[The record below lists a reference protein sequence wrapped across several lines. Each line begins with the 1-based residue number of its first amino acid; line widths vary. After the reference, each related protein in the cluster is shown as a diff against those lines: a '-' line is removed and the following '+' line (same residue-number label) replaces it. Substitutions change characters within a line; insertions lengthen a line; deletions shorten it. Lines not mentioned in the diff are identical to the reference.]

1 MGRGSQKGH
10 EGGKGGR
17 REREPLERTDKL
29 DERYNATP
37 AATSTNAT
45 HFIFCLSLFVREF
58 IVPSKEYL
66 EQTECFIKFSKYMSF
81 LLRFGGD
88 VLHQQSL
95 SLTLHE
101 LFHFS
106 QFSKHTHY
114 CRTFMESDPHH
125 TFGNPYTPD
134 IANECKKCNINVDSM
149 RWFIPFATVV
159 WCNTKGRIQF
169 TVMNTDL
176 VREPIASEWC
186 TTDMTVDEI
195 LMKIKNRDNGSNGGY
210 KTNNVFLR
218 AQSGHGNLRTDQR
231 PGVPYDFRHG
241 ILCHKTKVP
250 YWQEMSRSRTERYLK
265 CMGRDIH
272 LVPIQFLLTESE
284 MLRNYGGRVL
294 LFNTN
299 YERTREALRT
309 ARETPNGYILVSENI
324 HLGALEACFNLDADT
339 WDFPY
344 TPETTIPRDITE
356 HGLEEAIH
364 ILHYYSEVV
373 HRQEMTIGDLPAAH
387 RQVLRDIENHYRRHL
402 RHPGAPGGTEE
413 ERTAG
418 DRISLANKMT
428 AEDAAIGEIVR
439 EVFKKVQKS
448 RLEAKDMPKNQP
460 VPSTPAT
467 SSTTPPPVK
476 EPPKVV
482 LEQRAKE
489 KAEKKHKAPPQ
500 KLLDQLQKR
509 PSADTPAKASTEPA
523 VPKTDTTVRLT
534 PRQPKHP
541 PPPKRP
547 SEQAGEAALKK
558 TKQEDVPV
566 PPAARPLKQNK
577 MPTPPSTPQA
587 RAIPPAPTRPA
598 PAPPSR
604 AGPIPPDIPTPPR
617 PPVHARSRTPTPP
630 HPPKRAQQPAHPPPG
645 HSRSGPYA
653 DVPPPPAPVRPTRS
667 ERSDTTDRRQPLPRQ
682 RQEEVPET
690 SLPDFDLIFTENASL
705 EEYVNLM
712 NEMSTQAPDPA
723 EERAIRRSIWD
734 RLVELVNRGISTG
747 SRQLD
752 RIISTGID
760 SVELT
765 DQIYDIDYVP
775 SPEEHFLRQDPGE
788 QGRMFRP
795 RLMIHITDNEWSL
808 DILMKLRDL
817 GRCALAGRAVCRDHV
832 LFNAVDFH
840 NVSTHY
846 FSIAVLNLGNIIR
859 LPWFANRKRYPSEI
873 RNNEERLRE
882 NLILPYLVVNN
893 PGHIVTLNES
903 YDFTLFRNL
912 CIEYNLIGVQ
922 CFSNKTIHPSPPLSI
937 FVKSSQGMVEVLH
950 HWDASK
956 TTGAKTD
963 GWLLHAVIAR
973 CIFGPRSHNVDEY
986 TRERT
991 ENRYTG
997 EDITTHSFSAEDRYC
1012 THGIK
1017 NVITEEQDLEDP
1029 EESYDNLA
1037 QGNYFPT
1044 SGFTDQYV
1052 TRLGL
1057 AEIRVLTLHINSDAF
1072 RHAINKIRQYLRLI
1086 FAKALLA
1093 QVDFITGDFNLFCNR
1108 QFLSDLGGSVYG
1120 GLVMEVLDDAV
1131 RSVNTIFE
1139 HPVTYNV
1146 SSSTPASEVFD
1157 FMQHG
1162 NTNADIDCMLC
1173 ISLFYNKQKCSE
1185 RLPKLIER
1193 RELAH
1198 DYLHNISERPRQL
1211 SNYDL
1216 CLGQTDCDWHIPLIV
1231 RVHAHYLR
1239 NKRTRSGA
1247 SQQNRQA
1254 AAQRRQASS
1263 AYGRNTGW
1271 YEEERWD
1278 AGPYQR
1284 HYPGWYGG
1292 DQ

>member
-1 MGRGSQKGH
+1 
-10 EGGKGGR
+10 
-17 REREPLERTDKL
+17 
-29 DERYNATP
+29 
-37 AATSTNAT
+37 
-45 HFIFCLSLFVREF
+45 
-58 IVPSKEYL
+58 
-66 EQTECFIKFSKYMSF
+66 
-81 LLRFGGD
+81 
-88 VLHQQSL
+88 
-95 SLTLHE
+95 
-101 LFHFS
+101 
-106 QFSKHTHY
+106 
-114 CRTFMESDPHH
+114 MESDPHH
-125 TFGNPYTPD
+125 TFGNPYTPE

-149 RWFIPFATVV
+149 RWFIPFTTVV
-159 WCNTKGRIQF
+159 WNNTKGRIAF

-176 VREPIASEWC
+176 VREPIASDWC

-210 KTNNVFLR
+210 KTNNVFFR
-218 AQSGHGNLRTDQR
+218 AQSGHGNLRSDQR

-241 ILCHKTKVP
+241 ILIHKTKVP
-250 YWQEMSRSRTERYLK
+250 FWHEMSRSRTDRYLK

-272 LVPIQFLLTESE
+272 LVPIQFLLTEPD
-284 MLRNYGGRVL
+284 MLRQYGGRVL

-324 HLGALEACFNLDADT
+324 HLGALEACFNLDANT

-344 TPETTIPRDITE
+344 TPETTLPRDIGE

-364 ILHYYSEVV
+364 VLHYYSQVV
-373 HRQEMTIGDLPAAH
+373 HRQEMTIGQLPAAH
-387 RQVLRDIENHYRRHL
+387 REALRDIENHYTNHL
-402 RHPGAPGGTEE
+402 RYPGAPGGTEE

-418 DRISLANKMT
+418 DRISLAHKMT

-439 EVFKKVQKS
+439 EVFMKVNKS
-448 RLEAKDMPKNQP
+448 RLEAKAMPKTQP
-460 VPSTPAT
+460 VPATPAT
-467 SSTTPPPVK
+467 SSTTPQPVK
-476 EPPKVV
+476 GPPQVV

-489 KAEKKHKAPPQ
+489 AATKKHKHPPQ
-500 KLLDQLQKR
+500 KLLEQLQKR

-547 SEQAGEAALKK
+547 SEQTGEAALKK

-566 PPAARPLKQNK
+566 PPAARKPTQNK
-577 MPTPPSTPQA
+577 MPTPPSTPHATA

-598 PAPPSR
+598 PSPPSR

-653 DVPPPPAPVRPTRS
+653 DIPPPPAPVRPPRG

-712 NEMSTQAPDPA
+712 NEISTQAPDPA
-723 EERAIRRSIWD
+723 EERAIRRSVWD

-795 RLMIHITDNEWSL
+795 RLMIHITDDEWSL

-817 GRCALAGRAVCRDHV
+817 GRCVLAGRAVCRDHV
-832 LFNAVDFH
+832 LYNAVDFH

-846 FSIAVLNLGNIIR
+846 FSIVVLNLGNIIR
-859 LPWFANRKRYPSEI
+859 PPWFANRKRFPSEI

-922 CFSNKTIHPSPPLSI
+922 CFSN
-937 FVKSSQGMVEVLH
+937 
-950 HWDASK
+950 
-956 TTGAKTD
+956 
-963 GWLLHAVIAR
+963 
-973 CIFGPRSHNVDEY
+973 
-986 TRERT
+986 
-991 ENRYTG
+991 
-997 EDITTHSFSAEDRYC
+997 
-1012 THGIK
+1012 
-1017 NVITEEQDLEDP
+1017 
-1029 EESYDNLA
+1029 
-1037 QGNYFPT
+1037 
-1044 SGFTDQYV
+1044 
-1052 TRLGL
+1052 
-1057 AEIRVLTLHINSDAF
+1057 
-1072 RHAINKIRQYLRLI
+1072 
-1086 FAKALLA
+1086 
-1093 QVDFITGDFNLFCNR
+1093 
-1108 QFLSDLGGSVYG
+1108 
-1120 GLVMEVLDDAV
+1120 
-1131 RSVNTIFE
+1131 
-1139 HPVTYNV
+1139 
-1146 SSSTPASEVFD
+1146 
-1157 FMQHG
+1157 
-1162 NTNADIDCMLC
+1162 
-1173 ISLFYNKQKCSE
+1173 
-1185 RLPKLIER
+1185 
-1193 RELAH
+1193 
-1198 DYLHNISERPRQL
+1198 
-1211 SNYDL
+1211 YDL

-1231 RVHAHYLR
+1231 RVHAHHLR

-1263 AYGRNTGW
+1263 SYGRNTGW

>member
-241 ILCHKTKVP
+241 ILIHKTKVP

-272 LVPIQFLLTESE
+272 LVPIQFLLTEPD

-324 HLGALEACFNLDADT
+324 HLGALEACFNLDANT

-387 RQVLRDIENHYRRHL
+387 RQVLRDIENHYTNHL
-402 RHPGAPGGTEE
+402 RYPGAPGGTEE

-418 DRISLANKMT
+418 DRISLEHKMT

-439 EVFKKVQKS
+439 EVFMKVKKS

-476 EPPKVV
+476 GPPKVV

-645 HSRSGPYA
+645 HSRSGPYT

-690 SLPDFDLIFTENASL
+690 SLPDFDLIFTETASL

-937 FVKSSQGMVEVLH
+937 FVKSSQV
-950 HWDASK
+950 
-956 TTGAKTD
+956 
-963 GWLLHAVIAR
+963 
-973 CIFGPRSHNVDEY
+973 
-986 TRERT
+986 
-991 ENRYTG
+991 
-997 EDITTHSFSAEDRYC
+997 
-1012 THGIK
+1012 
-1017 NVITEEQDLEDP
+1017 
-1029 EESYDNLA
+1029 
-1037 QGNYFPT
+1037 
-1044 SGFTDQYV
+1044 
-1052 TRLGL
+1052 
-1057 AEIRVLTLHINSDAF
+1057 
-1072 RHAINKIRQYLRLI
+1072 
-1086 FAKALLA
+1086 
-1093 QVDFITGDFNLFCNR
+1093 
-1108 QFLSDLGGSVYG
+1108 
-1120 GLVMEVLDDAV
+1120 
-1131 RSVNTIFE
+1131 
-1139 HPVTYNV
+1139 
-1146 SSSTPASEVFD
+1146 
-1157 FMQHG
+1157 
-1162 NTNADIDCMLC
+1162 
-1173 ISLFYNKQKCSE
+1173 
-1185 RLPKLIER
+1185 
-1193 RELAH
+1193 
-1198 DYLHNISERPRQL
+1198 SERPRQL

>member
-10 EGGKGGR
+10 GSGKGSR
-17 REREPLERTDKL
+17 REREPLERTDSL
-29 DERYNATP
+29 NARYNATP

-88 VLHQQSL
+88 VLHRDSL

-101 LFHFS
+101 LFHFG
-106 QFSKHTHY
+106 QFSQHTHY

-125 TFGNPYTPD
+125 TFGNPYTPE

-159 WCNTKGRIQF
+159 WSNTKGRIQF

-210 KTNNVFLR
+210 KTNNVFFR
-218 AQSGHGNLRTDQR
+218 AQSGHGNLRSDQR

-241 ILCHKTKVP
+241 ILIHKTKVP
-250 YWQEMSRSRTERYLK
+250 FWHEMSRSRTDRYLK

-272 LVPIQFLLTESE
+272 LVPIQFLLTEPE

-299 YERTREALRT
+299 YERTQEALRT

-324 HLGALEACFNLDADT
+324 HLGALEACYNLDSDG

-344 TPETTIPRDITE
+344 TPETHLPQDIRD
-356 HGLEEAIH
+356 HGIEEAQH
-364 ILHYYSEVV
+364 ILHYFSQVV
-373 HRQEMTIGDLPAAH
+373 HRQEMTIGDLPAAL
-387 RQVLRDIENHYRRHL
+387 RQILRDVENHYKDHL
-402 RHPGAPGGTEE
+402 RYPGAPGGTEE

-439 EVFKKVQKS
+439 EVFMKVNKS
-448 RLEAKDMPKNQP
+448 RLEARAMPKTQP
-460 VPSTPAT
+460 VPATPAT
-467 SSTTPPPVK
+467 SSTSPQPVK
-476 EPPKVV
+476 GPPQVV

-489 KAEKKHKAPPQ
+489 KAEKKHKHPPQ
-500 KLLDQLQKR
+500 KLLEQLQKR

-523 VPKTDTTVRLT
+523 EPKTDTTVRLT

-577 MPTPPSTPQA
+577 MPTPPSTPHA

-598 PAPPSR
+598 PSPPSR
-604 AGPIPPDIPTPPR
+604 AGPIPPEIPTPPR
-617 PPVHARSRTPTPP
+617 PVHARSRTPAPP
-630 HPPKRAQQPAHPPPG
+630 HPPKRAQQPDHPPPG
-645 HSRSGPYA
+645 HPRSGPYA
-653 DVPPPPAPVRPTRS
+653 DIPPPPAPVRPPRG

-712 NEMSTQAPDPA
+712 NEISTQAPDPA
-723 EERAIRRSIWD
+723 EEKAIRRSIWD

-859 LPWFANRKRYPSEI
+859 PPWFANRKRYPSEI

-1017 NVITEEQDLEDP
+1017 NVITEEQNLEDP

-1057 AEIRVLTLHINSDAF
+1057 AEIRVLKF
-1072 RHAINKIRQYLRLI
+1072 RCFSSCHQ
-1086 FAKALLA
+1086 
-1093 QVDFITGDFNLFCNR
+1093 Q
-1108 QFLSDLGGSVYG
+1108 
-1120 GLVMEVLDDAV
+1120 
-1131 RSVNTIFE
+1131 
-1139 HPVTYNV
+1139 
-1146 SSSTPASEVFD
+1146 SST
-1157 FMQHG
+1157 
-1162 NTNADIDCMLC
+1162 
-1173 ISLFYNKQKCSE
+1173 ISPPYFCQGF
-1185 RLPKLIER
+1185 
-1193 RELAH
+1193 A
-1198 DYLHNISERPRQL
+1198 
-1211 SNYDL
+1211 
-1216 CLGQTDCDWHIPLIV
+1216 
-1231 RVHAHYLR
+1231 
-1239 NKRTRSGA
+1239 RTG
-1247 SQQNRQA
+1247 
-1254 AAQRRQASS
+1254 
-1263 AYGRNTGW
+1263 
-1271 YEEERWD
+1271 
-1278 AGPYQR
+1278 
-1284 HYPGWYGG
+1284 
-1292 DQ
+1292 